1 MVIKSE
7 NSPLYTFQDSFFS
20 SIFTWLIHDLIE
32 KKQLPR
38 ETRWV
43 LAKTWEISMLPSL

>member
-38 ETRWV
+38 EVCWV
-43 LAKTWEISMLPSL
+43 SVKK